1 MTKPFWQLMKTMKQD
16 RQTGFVSSK
25 QNVTRNTC
33 WFLFLLL
40 HVRFVMYASK
50 GKEGYWN
57 IFFSVNFYLQDYI
70 AVFDGFFFFEN
81 VMLRLTMH
89 FV

>member
-1 MTKPFWQLMKTMKQD
+1 MD
-16 RQTGFVSSK
+16 
-25 QNVTRNTC
+25 
-33 WFLFLLL
+33 
-40 HVRFVMYASK
+40 ASK

-57 IFFSVNFYLQDYI
+57 IFFSVNFYLQEYI

-81 VMLRLTMH
+81 LMLCLTMH